1 MQNCASSGNCAPHF
15 LQNPICV
22 ESPSK
27 FVPLLTSYYTRR
39 RFYYAMRIQLTRF
52 ELEIMD
58 VLWRLEE
65 ASVRE
70 VMDALSEKKR
80 PAYTTVQ
87 TIIQRLEQKGAVR
100 RTRKI
105 GNALMF
111 EPSVS
116 RTSAYRRVVDELL
129 SLFGGSAQP
138 VVAHLLESGKLTLE
152 DLKAL
157 EEAEGAKKKGAKK

>member
-1 MQNCASSGNCAPHF
+1 MN
-15 LQNPICV
+15 I
-22 ESPSK
+22 
-27 FVPLLTSYYTRR
+27 
-39 RFYYAMRIQLTRF
+39 TRF

-58 VLWRLEE
+58 VFWRIGE

-70 VMDALSEKKR
+70 VCDALAEKKR

-87 TIIQRLEQKGAVR
+87 TIVQRLEQKKALR

-111 EPSVS
+111 EPAIT
-116 RTSAYRRVVDELL
+116 RKSAYRRVVDDLL

-138 VVAHLLESGKLTLE
+138 VVAHLLETGKLTLE

-157 EEAEGAKKKGAKK
+157 EEANQTKGKKGK

>member
-1 MQNCASSGNCAPHF
+1 MN
-15 LQNPICV
+15 
-22 ESPSK
+22 
-27 FVPLLTSYYTRR
+27 
-39 RFYYAMRIQLTRF
+39 LTRF

-58 VLWRLEE
+58 VLWRLGE

-70 VMDALSEKKR
+70 VRDALTEKKR

-87 TIIQRLEQKGAVR
+87 TIVQRLEQKGAVR

-111 EPSVS
+111 APTVT
-116 RTSAYRRVVDELL
+116 RKSAYRRVIDEMLA
-129 SLFGGSAQP
+129 LFGGSARP

-157 EEAEGAKKKGAKK
+157 EEASEKKGKGGRK